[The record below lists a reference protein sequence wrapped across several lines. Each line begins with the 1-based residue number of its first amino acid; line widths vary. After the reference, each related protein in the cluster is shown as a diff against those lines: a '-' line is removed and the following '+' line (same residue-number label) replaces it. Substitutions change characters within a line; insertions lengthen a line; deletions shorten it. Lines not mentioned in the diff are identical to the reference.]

1 MASYAEWNINAADGN
16 HWMPPKSLVGMCGRA
31 CMESRRLF
39 PYRSQKMWLSHMRGR
54 CKTENPGAQS
64 SALRLIRPEGKK
76 IEVVL
81 SGHERP
87 LQKNFEKEYEQ

>member
-1 MASYAEWNINAADGN
+1 
-16 HWMPPKSLVGMCGRA
+16 
-31 CMESRRLF
+31 
-39 PYRSQKMWLSHMRGR
+39 MWLSHMRGR

-64 SALRLIRPEGKK
+64 SALRLIRPGGKK